1 MQSTSFTP
9 SEPAPSDAAIIRTAS
24 DGRLRFTPTQRQE
37 LLDAYNRSGLT
48 AMAFARG
55 HGVCYQTFIA
65 WQRKRREQLTIPPT
79 HSGQAFAEVLV
90 TDRQLACPSAALR
103 VILPCGSIIE
113 IASRAAVPLAI
124 ELLSTLRH
132 SC

>member
-1 MQSTSFTP
+1 MQSTS
-9 SEPAPSDAAIIRTAS
+9 SEPAPTDSTIIRSAS
-24 DGRLRFTPTQRQE
+24 DGRLRFTPAQRQE
-37 LLDAYNRSGLT
+37 LLDAFDRSGLT

-90 TDRQLACPSAALR
+90 ADRQPACPSAALR